1 MPVYK
6 IFEMDKLREEMSPAA
21 EIQRVKGE
29 LMKAGLVTYM
39 KREGSIPHYH
49 PNDEQFVLI
58 LEGHRVSILDG
69 EVIVSGPGD
78 LIHIP
83 RNTVHG
89 GGRTLTK
96 KSTAFAVKSPA
107 GSGVMGED
115 YHEAENAKELLEKI
129 EGKMEE
135 LLRSGKYE
143 NVQGGPLGNLG

>member
-1 MPVYK
+1 MPIYK
-6 IFEMDKLREEMSPAA
+6 IFDMDKVREEMTPAA

-29 LMKAGLVTYM
+29 LMKAGLVTYQ
-39 KREGSIPHYH
+39 KGEGAPPHYH

-58 LEGHRVSILDG
+58 LEGRRVTVLDG

-89 GGRTLTK
+89 GGRTVDEETV
-96 KSTAFAVKSPA
+96 AFAVKSPA

-115 YHEAENAKELLEKI
+115 YNLAENADELLERVEKKWKEI
-129 EGKMEE
+129 MEKE
-135 LLRSGKYE
+135 ST
-143 NVQGGPLGNLG
+143 Q